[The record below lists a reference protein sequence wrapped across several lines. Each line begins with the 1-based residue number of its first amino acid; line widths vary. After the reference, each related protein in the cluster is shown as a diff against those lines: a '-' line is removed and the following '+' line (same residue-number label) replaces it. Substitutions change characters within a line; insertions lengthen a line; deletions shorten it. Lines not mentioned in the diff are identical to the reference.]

1 MSESPG
7 SYVARDTRT
16 VSQVE
21 VDGVR
26 IAYHRAGTG
35 APIVL
40 AHSGASD
47 GREWSFQA
55 PLAGEFDLVIWD
67 EPGSG
72 RSGPIPPGWGLG
84 NSAEALAGLIE
95 ELGLGPAHVGG
106 LSWGGVVA
114 LELYRRR
121 PELVA
126 SLILADTYAGW
137 RGSLPPEEVAARV
150 EGFERSPVAPTGRRE
165 GWVPGLFKV
174 DPLPPRIVELQAE
187 IEAEVRVETMS
198 ALVRAIAEADL
209 SDLLPTIAVP
219 VLLIWGADDVR
230 SPLET
235 VGRQF
240 ERSIPGAELVVIP
253 DCGHMSSIERPD
265 EFNRA
270 VGEFCRAHPIT

>member
-1 MSESPG
+1 MNL
-7 SYVARDTRT
+7 
-16 VSQVE
+16 VE
-21 VDGVR
+21 VHGIP
-26 IAYHRAGTG
+26 IAYDRAGAG

-40 AHSGASD
+40 AHGGAGD
-47 GREWSFQA
+47 AREWTFQA
-55 PLAGEFDLVIWD
+55 PLADEFDLVTWD

-72 RSGPIPPGWGLG
+72 RSGNLPPGWDLG
-84 NSAEALAGLIE
+84 VSATALAGLIE
-95 ELGLGPAHVGG
+95 ALELGRAHVGG

-137 RGSLPPEEVAARV
+137 KGSLPSEEVAARRA
-150 EGFERSPVAPTGRRE
+150 GFERSLAAPPESRE

-174 DPLPPRIVELQAE
+174 DPLPPRIAELQAK
-187 IEAEVRVETMS
+187 IDADVRVDTMR
-198 ALVRAIAEADL
+198 ALIPAVAEADL
-209 SDLLPTIAVP
+209 SGLLPNIEVP

-230 SPLET
+230 SPLDT

-240 ERSIPGAELVVIP
+240 ERAIPGAELVVIA

-270 VGEFCRAHPIT
+270 VREFCRAHRPAPPSDPSPIRPTSGG